1 MIKIM
6 MIFQIILSIF
16 LKGALNDLWGLF
28 FTLQVLCYLTVY
40 DTTIPSSAEMY
51 LKEITKIIE
60 FDILSPEG
68 AIKVIYPD
76 FDLRA
81 FISG

>member
-1 MIKIM
+1 
-6 MIFQIILSIF
+6 
-16 LKGALNDLWGLF
+16 
-28 FTLQVLCYLTVY
+28 LCYLTVY